1 MKNFKLAMIGLG
13 LALTVMVVTDAEAG
27 RRKKPEKGE
36 RTEKTE
42 EMKKPQRFDNLPTM
56 DFLGGTLTRDA
67 HSGWKIGDT
76 PLYLHGDCVITMDG
90 AEEGWLEEGREAVV
104 MGARMGGAIS
114 AWSIHVAQPQYK
126 TMGLSQSKEL
136 KKAGPNP
143 NVGQILK
150 PVE

>member
-27 RRKKPEKGE
+27 RRKKPEKGA

-90 AEEGWLEEGREAVV
+90 QDEGWLEEGREAVV
-104 MGARMGGAIS
+104 MGARVDGAIS

-126 TMGLSQSKEL
+126 TIGLSQSKEL
-136 KKAGPNP
+136 KEAGPNP
-143 NVGQILK
+143 NVGKIIQ

>member
-27 RRKKPEKGE
+27 RRNKTEKGA

-42 EMKKPQRFDNLPTM
+42 EMKKPHRFDNLPTM
-56 DFLGGTLTRDA
+56 DFLGGILTRDA
-67 HSGWKIGDT
+67 HSGWKIGNT

-90 AEEGWLEEGREAVV
+90 TDEGWLEEGREAVV
-104 MGARMGGAIS
+104 MGARMGEAIS

-126 TMGLSQSKEL
+126 TIGLSQSEEL
-136 KKAGPNP
+136 KEAGPNP
-143 NVGQILK
+143 NVGRIVK

>member
-27 RRKKPEKGE
+27 RRKKPEKE
-36 RTEKTE
+36 ARTEKTE
-42 EMKKPQRFDNLPTM
+42 EMMKPHRFDNLPTM
-56 DFLGGTLTRDA
+56 DFLGGILTRDA
-67 HSGWKIGDT
+67 HSGWKIGET

-90 AEEGWLEEGREAVV
+90 AAEGWLEEGREAVV
-104 MGARMGGAIS
+104 MGARVGGGIS

-126 TMGLSQSKEL
+126 TIGLSQSNEL
-136 KKAGPNP
+136 KEAGPNP
-143 NVGQILK
+143 NVGKIVK

>member
-1 MKNFKLAMIGLG
+1 MKNFKLAMIGLS

-27 RRKKPEKGE
+27 RRKKPEKGA

-42 EMKKPQRFDNLPTM
+42 EMKKPRRFDNLPTM

-67 HSGWKIGDT
+67 HSGWKIGET

-90 AEEGWLEEGREAVV
+90 ADEGWLEEGREAVV

-114 AWSIHVAQPQYK
+114 AWSIHVSQPSYK
-126 TMGLSQSKEL
+126 TMGSSMSKEL
-136 KKAGPNP
+136 KESGPNP
-143 NVGQILK
+143 NVGRIVK
-150 PVE
+150 PIE

>member
-1 MKNFKLAMIGLG
+1 MKNFKLAMIVLG

-27 RRKKPEKGE
+27 RRKKADKEA
-36 RTEKTE
+36 RTEKPE
-42 EMKKPQRFDNLPTM
+42 EMQKPQRVDNLPTM

-67 HSGWKIGDT
+67 HSGWKIGET

-90 AEEGWLEEGREAVV
+90 EGEGWLEEGRKAVV

-114 AWSIHVAQPQYK
+114 AWSIHVSQPQYK
-126 TMGLSQSKEL
+126 TIGLSQSEEL
-136 KKAGPNP
+136 KEVGPNP
-143 NVGQILK
+143 NVGKIVQ